1 MALGDAL
8 ERSKDLSRAVAVY
21 KELFDSGTQV
31 HGLKEKITYLE
42 NILASNNSANVS
54 TFNLNQTAVSHHP
67 GDTSKNT
74 TSITQVA
81 KQATQVVADP
91 KKIPS
96 GTAIGTNAPP
106 SALAKRDVSPTQ
118 IEED

>member
-1 MALGDAL
+1 LALGDSL

-21 KELFDSGTQV
+21 KELNDSGTQV

-54 TFNLNQTAVSHHP
+54 LINLNQTVASHPP
-67 GDTSKNT
+67 GDVSKN

-81 KQATQVVADP
+81 KQATQ
-91 KKIPS
+91 
-96 GTAIGTNAPP
+96 
-106 SALAKRDVSPTQ
+106 
-118 IEED
+118 